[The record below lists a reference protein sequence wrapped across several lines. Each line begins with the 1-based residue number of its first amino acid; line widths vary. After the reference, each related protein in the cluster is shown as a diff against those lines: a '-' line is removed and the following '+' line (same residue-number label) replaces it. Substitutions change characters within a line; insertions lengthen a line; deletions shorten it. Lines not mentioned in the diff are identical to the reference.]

1 MWLLYGGTFDPVH
14 HGHLAIA
21 RAARDRLDCQVRLMP
36 AADPPHRPAP
46 GASADERVRMLELA
60 IAGEP
65 GFSVDRRELDRS
77 GPSFTVD
84 TLRELRREIGSGLPI
99 ALLIGADSFLSLPQW
114 QEWRALLDL
123 AHLVVAERPDNSLD
137 AALPELL
144 AEAVAGCWV
153 DHPDRLH
160 SAPAGRVL
168 RLHQPLFPISASEIR
183 QRLADRAQWDE
194 LLPPAVAEYIRQ
206 RGLYLH

>member
-21 RAARDRLDCQVRLMP
+21 RAARDRLDCQVHLMP

-46 GASADERVRMLELA
+46 GASADDRVRMLELA
-60 IAGEP
+60 IADEP

-77 GPSFTVD
+77 GPSFTVE
-84 TLRELRREIGSGLPI
+84 TLRELRREIGSTPSV

-114 QEWRALLDL
+114 QEWQAVFEL
-123 AHLVVAERPDNSLD
+123 AHLVIAERAESVLD
-137 AALPELL
+137 APLPEPL
-144 AEAVAGCWV
+144 AGAVAGRWA
-153 DHPDRLH
+153 DQPGELQQP
-160 SAPAGRVL
+160 PAGRVL

-183 QRLADRAQWDE
+183 QRLAERMQWDD